1 MNNAA
6 PYQYTYDKIGNLV
19 QNTTDGI
26 ADIEWNIYGKVE
38 KVTKTSDPFGI
49 QATVEYRYDG
59 TGNRIMKKITAG
71 ATRTTT
77 TYLRDASG
85 NVMAIYE
92 EKTDQTLAI
101 KEIPIYGSSRL
112 GQYRPKTD
120 TKKTALGQRIYEF
133 SNHLGN
139 VLVTLTDNKVPQTD
153 GTYSSMVV
161 SASDYYPFGMVMGE
175 RTYSNSEYRYGFNG
189 KENDNDF
196 GSHIQDYGF
205 RLYSAAEARF
215 LSVDPLTN
223 SYPFYTPYQ
232 FAGNKPIKY
241 IDLDGLEETDGQDQ
255 NIPQTNDSPL
265 ENVINLFNNAIKMLE
280 DALSNEDTT
289 LKRTA
294 SNVKKKL
301 SDDYE
306 TSANRAEAE
315 IRALDIVQEGGSTTK
330 DKVFIYTAAITYVIG
345 EYTDVNDAA
354 VLTEGRNLN
363 GKSANTVDYVT
374 AGVGLV
380 VPFLSGAQIK
390 ALFRGTSMGYAGN
403 TASKVLPNSSTST
416 NPAIATLFA
425 IEGKNHG
432 GNNVV
437 YVALPDNLKGVN
449 MHIEGNVRVDI
460 EKEVGL
466 AITPT
471 EFAKRV
477 ELKITADE
485 AKGILSEMNIHLP
498 ARVGIGSSTQ
508 MLKNGE
514 IPDMTQ
520 EQIDLFIQK
529 AIEIANKS
537 KK

>member
-1 MNNAA
+1 MNNHQ
-6 PYQYTYDKIGNLV
+6 PYEYKYDQIGNLT
-19 QNTTDGI
+19 QNLEDGI
-26 ADIEWNIYGKVE
+26 EDIEWNIYGKVE
-38 KVTKTSDPFGI
+38 KVSKTNGTLIS
-49 QATVEYRYDG
+49 YRYDG
-59 TGNRIMKKITAG
+59 TGNRILKEV
-71 ATRTTT
+71 RTTT
-77 TYLRDASG
+77 TVHTNLYLRDASG

-92 EKTDQTLAI
+92 EKTDQTLAV

-112 GQYRPKTD
+112 GQYRPKAA
-120 TKKTALGQRIYEF
+120 TKPTALGQRIYEF

-153 GTYSSMVV
+153 GNYESVVV
-161 SASDYYPFGMVMGE
+161 SASDYYPFGMAMSE

-189 KENDNDF
+189 KENDSDF

-265 ENVINLFNNAIKMLE
+265 ENAINLFNNAIKMLE

-315 IRALDIVQEGGSTTK
+315 IRALDIVQEGGATTK

-390 ALFRGTSMGYAGN
+390 ALFRGTSQGFEGN
-403 TASKVLPNSSTST
+403 RVSRILPNTSTSS
-416 NPAIATLFA
+416 NPAVATVFA
-425 IEGKNHG
+425 IESKNN
-432 GNNVV
+432 GNGIIHI
-437 YVALPDNLKGVN
+437 ALPDDLKGVSLN
-449 MHIEGNVRVDI
+449 DGNVRQAL
-460 EKEVGL
+460 EKEIPL
-466 AITPT
+466 EITPAN
-471 EFAKRV
+471 FAKKAS
-477 ELKITADE
+477 LTITADQ
-485 AKGILSEMNIHLP
+485 GRDILSQMGINLP
-498 ARVGIGSSTQ
+498 TRIRDSNQSTQ
-508 MLKNGE
+508 ILEGLPE
-514 IPDMTQ
+514 MTQ
-520 EQIDLFIQK
+520 SQIDLFIQK
-529 AIEIANKS
+529 ALEITQKS
-537 KK
+537 K